1 MLNSQRKPLDPRQEL
16 RQELRKLRSNSEES
30 LPVQLILLLIKM
42 CKSNTP
48 VVQEDIGEADESN
61 RMEIGLLNV
70 DSHSNRG
77 IEWTD
82 HLELAII
89 VILILAGVR
98 VLMKYCKKRNER
110 RLRMMGN
117 TVANM
122 MSAVPPQYSE
132 HTHDLSTRTEDRERS
147 YCSE

>member
-1 MLNSQRKPLDPRQEL
+1 
-16 RQELRKLRSNSEES
+16 
-30 LPVQLILLLIKM
+30 M

-82 HLELAII
+82 YLELAII
-89 VILILAGVR
+89 IILILAVVR
-98 VLMKYCKKRNER
+98 VLMKYCKKQNER

-122 MSAVPPQYSE
+122 MSAVPPSTQSIHMTSLPILRTARGPTIQSKETTPGTLAIQGPISTVSE
-132 HTHDLSTRTEDRERS
+132 SSPGVNFEAWKV
-147 YCSE
+147 